1 MSPSPRGV
9 AVASVGGGCA
19 SGGFGVGVCGAAAV
33 SSLSLGVA
41 VASAYYLQPT
51 TCYLAPSTYCIP
63 LKLRFLLLP
72 RLRE

>member
-19 SGGFGVGVCGAAAV
+19 SGGFAVAVCGAAAL
-33 SSLSLGVA
+33 SSPSLGVA

-51 TCYLAPSTYCIP
+51 TCYLGIR
-63 LKLRFLLLP
+63 LKLRLLLLP